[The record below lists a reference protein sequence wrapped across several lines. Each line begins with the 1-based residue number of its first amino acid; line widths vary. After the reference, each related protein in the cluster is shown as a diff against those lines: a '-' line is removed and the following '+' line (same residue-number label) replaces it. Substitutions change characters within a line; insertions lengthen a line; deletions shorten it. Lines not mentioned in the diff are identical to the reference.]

1 MSSKTTLVTTAA
13 QLVSVARRAGAG
25 DTILLAPG
33 NYGDVA
39 FVKIRPSGPVTIRSA
54 DPDNDAVLRSLRLT
68 NTDNFVFEDI
78 DVSHTLKPEQKDH
91 ATAVWVNQS
100 KNISFVGVDFQGSM
114 NATHFDDGNGLTV
127 VGSSRVAILDSTFQQ
142 FNNAVKLATVNDVIF
157 AGNSI
162 RDAREGVHIG
172 TVNGGLFER
181 NYLTNITGDA
191 SKGDHAD
198 AFQVQGI
205 SSGSNDLVFR
215 SNVIIADAQGIFIRS
230 ENVARGIFHSNI
242 VVENNYYEGNARN
255 AISVT
260 QANNVQITNN
270 TVREGEG
277 PGLLPAIVV
286 GGVTNA
292 LVTNNIAPNLLSRA
306 DWTST
311 NVTMTDNIDV
321 WDSRT
326 RRGVSVDSVFSEPLG
341 SGEIDFSKLDAK
353 GSAAVDVTGIG
364 FRAVEGIGDL
374 GGSAAAVLAAY
385 IPQFDHNFAV
395 VQLA

>member
-1 MSSKTTLVTTAA
+1 
-13 QLVSVARRAGAG
+13 
-25 DTILLAPG
+25 
-33 NYGDVA
+33 
-39 FVKIRPSGPVTIRSA
+39 
-54 DPDNDAVLRSLRLT
+54 
-68 NTDNFVFEDI
+68 
-78 DVSHTLKPEQKDH
+78 
-91 ATAVWVNQS
+91 
-100 KNISFVGVDFQGSM
+100 
-114 NATHFDDGNGLTV
+114 LTV

-142 FNNAVKLATVNDVIF
+142 FNNAVKLATVNDVIL

-292 LVTNNIAPNLLSRA
+292 LVTNNIAPNFLSRA

-326 RRGVSVDSVFSEPLG
+326 RRGVSVDSVFSEPRG
-341 SGEIDFSKLDAK
+341 SGEIDFSKLEAK

-374 GGSAAAVLAAY
+374 GGSAAAVLATY
-385 IPQFDHNFAV
+385 VPQFDHNFAV
-395 VQLA
+395 VQIA